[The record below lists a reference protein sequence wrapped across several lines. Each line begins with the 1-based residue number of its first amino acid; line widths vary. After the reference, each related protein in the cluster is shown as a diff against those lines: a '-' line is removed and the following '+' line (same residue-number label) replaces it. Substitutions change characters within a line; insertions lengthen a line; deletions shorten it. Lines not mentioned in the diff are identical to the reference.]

1 MSSRGT
7 PKTGAGQDGAGG
19 GEASGAR
26 RERGAPVA
34 AATSPEAGA
43 PRAASASASAAASRP
58 APSPTGA
65 ATATVGGDTQSNGG
79 AGAEL
84 TRAQQLEL
92 YYYMR
97 LTRSLE
103 ERLVNL
109 YRQTKVIGGL
119 FRSLG
124 QEADAVGSAYA
135 LDRSKGDVL
144 SPLIRNLGSML
155 VQGARPAEVLRQYM
169 AKADSPTR
177 GRELNIHYGDLVRGF
192 IGQIS
197 HLGDMVPVM
206 AGVTL
211 SFKMRDE
218 NRVGLVYVGDG
229 ATSTGAFHE
238 GINFAGVQRC
248 PLVVIV
254 ENNGY
259 AYSTPVSRQTAAR
272 SFVDKAVGY
281 GIAGDRAD
289 GNDVLA
295 TYEVTKRAVDRAR
308 GGGGVTLIELM
319 TYRRKGHAE
328 HDNQSYVPPGEIERW
343 ERDND
348 PLERYARTL
357 GERLGVGAAELAAID
372 ARVQVEIDTATD
384 EASAAPTP
392 DGPDALVGVY
402 ADPASVG
409 TLWFREGVQAAV
421 TAHERPAAWGTHDG

>member
-1 MSSRGT
+1 MARSGAAPGASSR
-7 PKTGAGQDGAGG
+7 K
-19 GEASGAR
+19 
-26 RERGAPVA
+26 RGD
-34 AATSPEAGA
+34 
-43 PRAASASASAAASRP
+43 
-58 APSPTGA
+58 SPT
-65 ATATVGGDTQSNGG
+65 S
-79 AGAEL
+79 AGL
-84 TRAQQLEL
+84 TRENRLEL

-109 YRQTKVIGGL
+109 YRQTKVVGGL

-135 LDRSKGDVL
+135 LDRTKGDIL

-155 VQGARPAEVLRQYM
+155 VQGAQPTEIIKQYM
-169 AKADSPTR
+169 AKGDSPTR

-211 SFKMRDE
+211 TFKMRKE
-218 NRVGLVYVGDG
+218 PRVGMVYVGDG

-238 GINFAGVQRC
+238 GINFAAVQRC

-259 AYSTPVSRQTAAR
+259 AYSTPLSKQTAAKDL
-272 SFVDKAVGY
+272 VDKAIGY
-281 GIAGDRAD
+281 GIHGDSAD

-308 GGGGVTLIELM
+308 AGGGVTLIELV

-328 HDNQSYVPPGEIERW
+328 HDNQSYVPEGEIDRW
-343 ERDND
+343 AATND
-348 PLERYARTL
+348 PVDRYL
-357 GERLGVGAAELAAID
+357 KVLSGEGVTPDEIAAID
-372 ARVQVEIDTATD
+372 ARVLEEIDRATD
-384 EASAAPTP
+384 AAEASPMP
-392 DGPDALVGVY
+392 EPNDALVGVF
-402 ADPASVG
+402 ADPP
-409 TLWFREGVQAAV
+409 TTPELWFRKGIRSAV
-421 TAHERPAAWGTHDG
+421 EKHERPQSWGTHDG

>member
-1 MSSRGT
+1 MARSST
-7 PKTGAGQDGAGG
+7 
-19 GEASGAR
+19 
-26 RERGAPVA
+26 
-34 AATSPEAGA
+34 
-43 PRAASASASAAASRP
+43 AASKPANIRDNQVRSNSDGSLSRE
-58 APSPTGA
+58 
-65 ATATVGGDTQSNGG
+65 QM
-79 AGAEL
+79 
-84 TRAQQLEL
+84 LEL

-109 YRQTKVIGGL
+109 YRQTKVVGGL

-135 LDRSKGDVL
+135 LDRTKGDVL

-155 VQGARPAEVLRQYM
+155 VQGAKPNEIIKQYM
-169 AKADSPTR
+169 AKGDSPTR

-211 SFKMRDE
+211 SFKLRKE

-238 GINFAGVQRC
+238 GINFAAVQKC
-248 PLVVIV
+248 PLVVVV

-259 AYSTPVSRQTAAR
+259 AYSTPLNKQTAAR
-272 SFVDKAVGY
+272 QLVDKAIGY
-281 GIAGDRAD
+281 GIAGDQAD
-289 GNDVLA
+289 GNDVIA

-308 GGGGVTLIELM
+308 AGGGVTLVELI

-328 HDNQSYVPPGEIERW
+328 HDNQSYVPPGEIDRW
-343 ERDND
+343 ASEND
-348 PLERYARTL
+348 PIDRYVKRLLGDGFKQEELEVT
-357 GERLGVGAAELAAID
+357 D
-372 ARVQVEIDTATD
+372 ARVKEEIDRATD
-384 EASAAPTP
+384 EAEASPMPDPT
-392 DGPDALVGVY
+392 DALVGIY
-402 ADPASVG
+402 ADPPALSP
-409 TLWFREGVQAAV
+409 LWFREGIKSAV
-421 TAHERPAAWGTHDG
+421 DVHERPSSWGTHDV